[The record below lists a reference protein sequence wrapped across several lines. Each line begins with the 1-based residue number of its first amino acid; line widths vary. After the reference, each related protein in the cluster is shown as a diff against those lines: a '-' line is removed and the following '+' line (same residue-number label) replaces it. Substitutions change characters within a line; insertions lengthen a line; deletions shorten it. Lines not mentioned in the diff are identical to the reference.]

1 MVVGR
6 GGGGVGKHGGHIV
19 CREGS
24 DAMRS
29 ERLLRWNSS
38 MDRDDLC
45 LSCDQADVV
54 VSGR

>member
-1 MVVGR
+1 VVVGR